1 MARTQRFVVM
11 GVSGCGK
18 SLIGARLAESLG
30 LPFFDG
36 DDFHPPEN
44 VDKMRRGIPLN
55 DADRQDWLAALN
67 RLLVPAPGCGAGLL
81 QPEAAV
87 PGTAARRQRRGVIYL
102 KGDFDT
108 IWRRH
113 CQRQGH
119 YFNGRTMLESQF
131 RELVEPSPEEAVHVP
146 VDQPPEAVLRQ
157 VLAAIGAGAG

>member
-67 RLLVPAPGCGAGLL
+67 RLLCQHPGAVLACSSLKPQYRERLRAGND
-81 QPEAAV
+81 AV
-87 PGTAARRQRRGVIYL
+87 FIYL

>member
-67 RLLVPAPGCGAGLL
+67 RLV
-81 QPEAAV
+81 
-87 PGTAARRQRRGVIYL
+87 
-102 KGDFDT
+102 
-108 IWRRH
+108 
-113 CQRQGH
+113 
-119 YFNGRTMLESQF
+119 NS
-131 RELVEPSPEEAVHVP
+131 
-146 VDQPPEAVLRQ
+146 PPEGLRVVTTNRFRTLEQ
-157 VLAAIGAGAG
+157 SADSEQFVYRKRRLETEIPANQEEQHHA